1 METDGER
8 KMKDGGIQDITPD
21 LASGKV
27 TQIVKAVDMRSLEPD
42 AGLPLCPAIISSLFS
57 LLGKNSQNKQQE
69 LSSRHNRLKIQF

>member
-1 METDGER
+1 MDGER

-42 AGLPLCPAIISSLFS
+42 AGLPLYPAVISSLFS

>member
-1 METDGER
+1 MDGER

-42 AGLPLCPAIISSLFS
+42 AGLPLYPAVISSLFS

-69 LSSRHNRLKIQF
+69 LSSRRNRLKIQF